1 MVMHVVA
8 AWVHVVGS
16 GSLVNK
22 ADEIR
27 GSTSG
32 SVDEHTWCFFNSLQ
46 QNTNSINIDNVF
58 RTHCHSPDG
67 ISDTLAPDQLVA
79 ASP

>member
-27 GSTSG
+27 GSRSG

-46 QNTNSINIDNVF
+46 QNTNSINIDSV
-58 RTHCHSPDG
+58 RHSPDG
-67 ISDTLAPDQLVA
+67 VSDTLAPD
-79 ASP
+79 

>member
-27 GSTSG
+27 GSRSG
-32 SVDEHTWCFFNSLQ
+32 SGDGHTWCFFNSLQ
-46 QNTNSINIDNVF
+46 QNTNNINIDSVH
-58 RTHCHSPDG
+58 RSPDG
-67 ISDTLAPDQLVA
+67 IFDTLALD
-79 ASP
+79 